1 MDECMAIIALKK
13 GFQRNPAIAVEGE
26 GAYLG
31 MYGVFAKYY
40 SEFIS

>member
-31 MYGVFAKYY
+31 VYGVFHETE
-40 SEFIS
+40 SNF